1 VVRLEEITDGKAP
14 HKDFRCELLRGL
26 RRSLQES
33 LQSHTSQDAA
43 QPTSHLSDSNL
54 VKVANDFH

>member
-1 VVRLEEITDGKAP
+1 MVRLKEITNVDG
-14 HKDFRCELLRGL
+14 FRCESLRGFKEEFTGVT
-26 RRSLQES
+26 RV
-33 LQSHTSQDAA
+33 TASQDAA